1 MTDTDQLV
9 ADYLR
14 RLELAAE
21 PLPAERRQ
29 ELLEDVSAHISDA
42 RTAGASSEAD
52 IQDLLARLGDPDEIV
67 LAATDGLVQVKR
79 QPRFRSR
86 EVAALLL
93 LPFGGFLYLVGWI
106 AGVALL
112 WTSDRWTSTEKLL
125 GTLVLPFGYLPVL
138 MLGSLSGRTCQADT
152 NGVLLGCGGYTF
164 PEWFRFPLLLALS
177 LAPIVVLFILLK
189 NAARGRSTA

>member
-1 MTDTDQLV
+1 MNDTDHLV

-14 RLELAAE
+14 RLEVAAE

-52 IQDLLARLGDPDEIV
+52 IRELLARLGDPDEIV

-93 LPFGGFLYLVGWI
+93 LPFG
-106 AGVALL
+106 
-112 WTSDRWTSTEKLL
+112 
-125 GTLVLPFGYLPVL
+125 YLPVL
-138 MLGSLSGRTCQADT
+138 MLGSLSGRACQADV
-152 NGVLLGCGGYTF
+152 NGVLLGCGGFTF
-164 PEWFRFPLLLALS
+164 PEWS
-177 LAPIVVLFILLK
+177 DS
-189 NAARGRSTA
+189 RSCSPCPSPHS